1 MNKALIKKIL
11 AASLAASVTFTP
23 FASYACTSF
32 LLKGNDGGFVYG
44 RTMEFGLPLKSQLTV
59 IPRNFSVLGV
69 GVDSKPGTGL
79 NWTTKYAVAGMNGLG
94 MPVLLDGMNEKGLV
108 GGLLNAPNT
117 AVFQAVAPADSAN
130 SIASVQIL
138 MYALSNFATVDEAK
152 AGFQKILVNRSVIP
166 AFHNQSAPV
175 RMTLH
180 DAAGKSIVIEYLK
193 GELVITDNP
202 TTVMTNDP
210 AFREQLNTIG
220 SYANLTN
227 VEKDPMV
234 INGATYAPPSS
245 GSGLHGLPGDYL
257 SPSRFIR
264 ALFLSKSAPTNVST
278 EQQTNTAW
286 HILGSF
292 DIPPGAISLPASNAY
307 GGGAGGVETTEW
319 TIVADNKNMVYYVKM
334 FDNTNVQ
341 AFDLKKIDFNA
352 KEIKY
357 YSLDKPQTYIPIN

>member
-1 MNKALIKKIL
+1 MKRVLVAAL
-11 AASLAASVTFTP
+11 AATLVLTP
-23 FASYACTSF
+23 FTSFACTSF
-32 LLKGNDGGFVYG
+32 LLKGSDGGFVYG

-59 IPRNFSVLGV
+59 FPRNYPMLGV
-69 GVDSKPGTGL
+69 GVDGKPGTGL
-79 NWTTKYAVAGMNGLG
+79 NWTSKYAVSGMNGLG

-138 MYALSNFATVDEAK
+138 LYALSNFATIDEVK
-152 AGFQKILVNRSVIP
+152 VGFEKIKVNRSTIP

-180 DAAGKSIVIEYLK
+180 DANGKSIVIEYLK

-210 AFREQLNTIG
+210 AFREQLNAIG
-220 SYANLTN
+220 NYANLTN
-227 VEKDPMV
+227 VERDPLV
-234 INGATYAPPSS
+234 INGASYAPPSS

-264 ALFLSKSAPTNVST
+264 ALFLSKSAPTT
-278 EQQTNTAW
+278 YTTTQQTNTAW

-292 DIPPGAISLPASNAY
+292 DIPPGAITLPASNAY
-307 GGGAGGVETTEW
+307 GGGAGGIEITEW
-319 TIVADNKNMVYYVKM
+319 TIVADNKNKVYYVKM

-341 AFDLKKIDFNA
+341 AFDLKKMDVNA

-357 YSLDKPQTYIPIN
+357 YDLNVPQSYIQVN